1 MHLWFNKTK
10 KAMEQ
15 GDNAG
20 LIYNYQGLIS
30 IESKCRKNANK
41 ITFFW
46 KNAVKMK

>member
-1 MHLWFNKTK
+1 
-10 KAMEQ
+10 MEQ

-30 IESKCRKNANK
+30 IESKCRKNANR
-41 ITFFW
+41 ITLLW